1 MDDAARER
9 QFEEQFLAQLRAR
22 ALTLTRRTLPADH
35 VLIEA
40 TAEGIDEVR
49 DTLGRLE
56 VYEREAVERMPGTRA
71 VQLRFQRSVLGGLV
85 RQTVSRIR
93 ARALFPLEAIVRG
106 QPAGPVGREQVLD
119 ALARYQLLPRSE
131 RPSGVVLASATG
143 FTPEARQLVDTP
155 GPPTLVLMG
164 LRSDGGWD
172 VDMSAATRRSVWA
185 RLFEFE
191 TQDDRLRRLLYHLE
205 QEADALDSR
214 GVPLPEIA
222 RRLGLGLEETERLV
236 RQACRTNSRLM
247 TVDHRGTVHVCRSPL
262 EDEGNVMS
270 LWARLRRLLGFK
282 PSIAE
287 RVRAMT
293 AQRVRLEQQ
302 RHEVDRRLGALE
314 ADERAALEQAR
325 SATTDAERRQIAARL
340 IRVRRELG
348 RVRAQANI
356 FTQQIDVLGTHI
368 HHLTL
373 AEQGR
378 RMELPGA
385 EELTREAAQAE
396 QVIATLSANA
406 DLARSIE
413 VTGESPMMAEEE
425 LAVLE
430 ELRQLSATSA
440 ARPADEPPTKAPAT
454 PAPAQPERPAE
465 ATSAARPAAAPPAGE
480 AGAGRDATREM
491 G

>member
-1 MDDAARER
+1 MDDAARQR

-22 ALTLTRRTLPADH
+22 AQTLTRRTLPADH

-40 TAEGIDEVR
+40 TTEGIDEVR

-56 VYEREAVERMPGTRA
+56 VYDRDALERLPGTRA
-71 VQLRFQRSVLGGLV
+71 VQLRFQRSTLGGLLQ
-85 RQTVSRIR
+85 QTIARLR
-93 ARALFPLEAIVRG
+93 ARALTPLEPIVRG
-106 QPAGPVGREQVLD
+106 EPAGPVGREQVLD

-131 RPSGVVLASATG
+131 RPSGVVFASATG

-155 GPPTLVLMG
+155 GLPTLVLMA
-164 LRSDGGWD
+164 LRPDGGWD

-205 QEADALDSR
+205 QEAEALDSR
-214 GVPLPEIA
+214 GVPLPQIA
-222 RRLGLGLEETERLV
+222 ARCGLSLEETERLV
-236 RQACRTNSRLM
+236 RQACRTNTRLM
-247 TVDHRGTVHVCRSPL
+247 TVGYRGTVHVCRSPL
-262 EDEGNVMS
+262 EDEGHTMS
-270 LWARLRRLLGFK
+270 LWGRVRRLLGLP

-287 RVRAMT
+287 RVRALT
-293 AQRVRLEQQ
+293 AQRVRLEHQ
-302 RHEVDRRLGALE
+302 RHEVDRHVIALE
-314 ADERAALEQAR
+314 SEEQAALEQAR
-325 SATTDAERRQIAARL
+325 SATSDAQRRQIAARL
-340 IRVRRELG
+340 IRLRRELG

-356 FTQQIDVLGTHI
+356 FTQQIEVLGTHI

-378 RMELPGA
+378 RMELPSA
-385 EELTREAAQAE
+385 EELTRDAAQAE
-396 QVIATLSANA
+396 QILATLSANA

-413 VTGESPMMAEEE
+413 VSGESPMMAEEE

-430 ELRQLSATSA
+430 ELRQLSAAPAVEPPAQTAAAPAASPQRPREAARAARSA
-440 ARPADEPPTKAPAT
+440 AG
-454 PAPAQPERPAE
+454 E
-465 ATSAARPAAAPPAGE
+465 ATSA
-480 AGAGRDATREM
+480 RDPTRET

>member
-1 MDDAARER
+1 MDEAARQR
-9 QFEEQFLAQLRAR
+9 QFEEQFLGQLRAR
-22 ALTLTRRTLPADH
+22 ALSLTRRTLPADH

-40 TAEGIDEVR
+40 TGEGLDEVR

-56 VYEREAVERMPGTRA
+56 VYDRDALERLPGTRA
-71 VQLRFQRSVLGGLV
+71 LQLRFQRSMLGGLL
-85 RQTVSRIR
+85 RPTISRLR
-93 ARALFPLEAIVRG
+93 ARALSPLEAIVRG
-106 QPAGPVGREQVLD
+106 EPVGPVGREQVLD
-119 ALARYQLLPRSE
+119 ALARYELLPRSE

-143 FTPEARQLVDTP
+143 FTPEARQLVDAP
-155 GPPTLVLMG
+155 GPPALVLMG
-164 LRSDGGWD
+164 LRPDGGWD
-172 VDMSAATRRSVWA
+172 VDMSAATRRSLWSP
-185 RLFEFE
+185 LFEFE

-205 QEADALDSR
+205 QEAEALDSS
-214 GVPLPEIA
+214 GVPLPQIA
-222 RRLGLGLEETERLV
+222 RRCGLSLEETERLV
-236 RQACRTNSRLM
+236 RQACRTNSRLL

-262 EDEGNVMS
+262 EEEGQAMT
-270 LWARLRRLLGFK
+270 LWARVRRLLGFK

-302 RHEVDRRLGALE
+302 RHEVDRRVNALE
-314 ADERAALEQAR
+314 SEEQAALEQAR
-325 SATTDAERRQIAARL
+325 SATSEAQRRQIAARL
-340 IRVRRELG
+340 VRVRRELG

-356 FTQQIDVLGTHI
+356 YTQQIEVLGTHI

-378 RMELPGA
+378 RMDLPSA

-413 VTGESPMMAEEE
+413 VSGESPMMAEEE

-430 ELRQLSATSA
+430 ELRQLSAAGA
-440 ARPADEPPTKAPAT
+440 AEPSSQAAG
-454 PAPAQPERPAE
+454 APAQ
-465 ATSAARPAAAPPAGE
+465 AAASPPQRHADAAPVPGPAAGE
-480 AGAGRDATREM
+480 AAGGRDPTRET